1 MNDIGFVGLI
11 LIAVTLVVS
20 YKGLK
25 DNVFLAN
32 NKFDID
38 RILVHKEY
46 KRLVTSGFLHLSWS
60 HLFFN
65 MFSLFAFSFSL
76 ESYLGSVYFLII
88 YFASLIGGNLL
99 ALFVHRNHGDYSA
112 VGASG
117 AVCGIIFASIALFP
131 GIGIGFFILPFSIPG
146 WLYGILYVA
155 FTIYGI
161 KSNKDSIGHEAHLGG
176 ALVGMLVSILLQPRA
191 LLENYVVILL
201 IAVPTIVFILLIIK
215 RPQILIIGGALTKPA
230 TPYFDIDHKYNEQK
244 AIQQKEIDRIL
255 DKINRKG
262 IKSLTKKEK
271 EQLDAFSKK

>member
-1 MNDIGFVGLI
+1 MNEIGFVGLI
-11 LIAVTLVVS
+11 LIAITLVVS

-25 DNVFLAN
+25 DKLFFEN
-32 NKFDID
+32 NKFEVD
-38 RILVHKEY
+38 RILIHKEY

-88 YFASLIGGNLL
+88 YFASLIGGDLL

-131 GIGIGFFILPFSIPG
+131 DMGIGFFILPFFIPS
-146 WLYGILYVA
+146 WLYGILYIGY
-155 FTIYGI
+155 TMYGI
-161 KSNKDSIGHEAHLGG
+161 KSNRDSIGHEAHLGG
-176 ALVGMLVSILLQPRA
+176 ALVGMLVAILLQPRA

-255 DKINRKG
+255 DKINSKG
-262 IKSLTKKEK
+262 IDSLTKKEK

>member
-46 KRLVTSGFLHLSWS
+46 KRLVTSGLLHLSWS

>member
-1 MNDIGFVGLI
+1 MNEIGFVGLI

-25 DNVFLAN
+25 DKLFFEN
-32 NKFDID
+32 NKFEVD
-38 RILVHKEY
+38 RILIHKEY

-88 YFASLIGGNLL
+88 YFASLIGGKLL

-131 GIGIGFFILPFSIPG
+131 DMGIGFFILPFFIPS
-146 WLYGILYVA
+146 WLYGILYIGY
-155 FTIYGI
+155 TMYGI
-161 KSNKDSIGHEAHLGG
+161 KSNRDSIGHEAHLGG
-176 ALVGMLVSILLQPRA
+176 ALVGMLVAILLQPRA

-255 DKINRKG
+255 DKINSKG
-262 IKSLTKKEK
+262 IDSLTKKEK